1 MKTIYGDLD
10 DLSLKLYY
18 RNLKNRTFALLPL
31 YEEQPFETYQKY
43 LQDLLVGV
51 ISLEQIKLEKTANFV
66 KYIELLASIKDPK
79 PLEKEDEHSFV
90 RRYIL
95 DAVNLLER
103 MFNEIETNRDT
114 VKISQAEVLTD
125 GKI

>member
-1 MKTIYGDLD
+1 MKTIYGDID
-10 DLSLKLYY
+10 DISLKLYY

-43 LQDLLVGV
+43 LQDLLIGI
-51 ISLEQIKLEKTANFV
+51 ISFEQIKLEKTANFV
-66 KYIELLASIKDPK
+66 KYIELLVSIKDPK
-79 PLEKEDEHSFV
+79 PSEKEDAHTFV

-103 MFNEIETNRDT
+103 MFAEIQTERDSAT
-114 VKISQAEVLTD
+114 KSKVSEEL
-125 GKI
+125 